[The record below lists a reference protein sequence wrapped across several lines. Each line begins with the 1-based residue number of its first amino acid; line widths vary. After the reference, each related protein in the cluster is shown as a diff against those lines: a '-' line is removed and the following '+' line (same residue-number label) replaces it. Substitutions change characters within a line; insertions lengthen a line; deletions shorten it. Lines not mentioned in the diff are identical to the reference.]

1 MAKKA
6 AKMTGAKKDAVKYR
20 CMRCKKEYN
29 SWRGL
34 QTHSA
39 VHLKRGSFA
48 EIQQLKDG
56 VIPETNKIGT
66 EFKGKNRII
75 IS

>member
-1 MAKKA
+1 MAKKKA
-6 AKMTGAKKDAVKYR
+6 AVKYR

-34 QTHSA
+34 QRHSA
-39 VHLKRGSFA
+39 VHLKKGGA
-48 EIQQLKDG
+48 YEIQQLKEG
-56 VIPETNKIGT
+56 KIPDVTKIGA
-66 EFKGKNRII
+66 EFKGKNKII